1 MKTFSQFLRE
11 SIEPKSTVKAYKLFN
26 RGKDGNLYPL
36 YVNNKEPVP
45 VGQWLEAKSGPMV
58 SGGKV
63 KSKLGPL
70 AYRPGWHSGD
80 LPVAHHI
87 GGKSDPKASK
97 PDYRPEGQVW
107 AEVEVPNDVD
117 WQSVANE
124 RAKRNKKGEVIPN
137 TAHITDQVPYGGHY
151 RYKTNANM
159 TGNWI
164 ISGNMKVNRVL
175 SDDEV
180 KAINDAAG
188 VADLPRKKDL
198 KK

>member
-1 MKTFSQFLRE
+1 MKSFLQFLYE
-11 SIEPKSTVKAYKLFN
+11 SYTPDRTVTAYKLFN

-36 YVNNKEPVP
+36 FVNNNEPVP
-45 VGQWLEAKSGPMV
+45 MGQWIEAKSGTMTDK
-58 SGGKV
+58 GKV

-70 AYRPGWHSGD
+70 AYRPGWHSGN
-80 LPVAHHI
+80 LPIAHHI
-87 GGKSDPKASK
+87 GGKSDPKAVK
-97 PDYRPEGQVW
+97 PDYRPDHQVW
-107 AEVEVPNDVD
+107 AEVEHPADVD

-124 RAKRNKKGEVIPN
+124 RAKKNKNGDIIPN

-164 ISGNMKVNRVL
+164 ISGHMKVNRVL

-180 KAINDAAG
+180 KAINDAHG
-188 VADLPRKKDL
+188 VADLPRKKD
-198 KK
+198 

>member
-1 MKTFSQFLRE
+1 MKSFLQFLYE
-11 SIEPKSTVKAYKLFN
+11 SYTPIRTVKAYKLFN

-45 VGQWLEAKSGPMV
+45 TGQWLEAKSGAMTDK
-58 SGGKV
+58 GQV

-80 LPVAHHI
+80 LPMAHHI
-87 GGKSDPKASK
+87 GGKSNPADKNAK
-97 PDYRPEGQVW
+97 PDYRRPQEVW
-107 AEVEVPNDVD
+107 AEVEHPADVD
-117 WQSVANE
+117 WQSKANSA
-124 RAKRNKKGEVIPN
+124 AKRNKKGEIIPK

-164 ISGNMKVNRVL
+164 ISGHMKVNRVL

-180 KAINDAAG
+180 KAINDAHG
-188 VADLPRKKDL
+188 VADLPRKKD
-198 KK
+198 